1 MTYQKKLSPWIIV
14 RTQPDQQP
22 ITVGRYR
29 RRTDAEGHVRALKQ
43 MIPNIELAIIFESGQ
58 TAVTKD
64 TVT

>member
-14 RTQPDQQP
+14 RTQPDHQP

-29 RRTDAEGHVRALKQ
+29 RRTDAEGHVRVLKQ

-64 TVT
+64 TVS